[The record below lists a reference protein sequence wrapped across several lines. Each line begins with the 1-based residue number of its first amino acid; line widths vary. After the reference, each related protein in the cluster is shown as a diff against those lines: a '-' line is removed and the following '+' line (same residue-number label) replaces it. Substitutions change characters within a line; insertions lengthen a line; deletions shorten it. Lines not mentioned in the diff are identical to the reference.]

1 MIAPGEDSPA
11 SSTASN
17 ETLRRWTSVL
27 RLASRAALGA
37 TPETSVTN
45 LLELACRLSGAERAY
60 LVSASSCRARSP
72 RVEARFSLRDDGAE
86 EASGTLINRSLAGRA
101 PFASGDIINDRRIAG
116 GDSVRALALR
126 SVAFAPV
133 EVGATFRGALIMDSR
148 TSPHLPLPQLCELA
162 EGLAG
167 LIGLALAATG
177 GGERESEAAAAAD
190 THDLV
195 GRSPALVELREWI
208 GRVAPTA
215 LPVLIQGETGSG
227 KELVAR
233 QLHRR
238 SARRRGPFVAVNCA
252 AFTETLLD
260 AELFGAVRGAYT
272 GAERDRPGLF
282 RLAQGGTLFLDEAA
296 EMPVSMQA
304 RLLRVLEE
312 RAVRPVGGER
322 SVPVDVR
329 VVAATH
335 QDLARAAARGLF
347 RLDLYHRIAVLEVR
361 VPPLRE
367 RAEDLPLLVE
377 ALGPRLL
384 REIGHGTPR
393 LTPGAWE
400 GFSSRA

>member
-17 ETLRRWTSVL
+17 ETFRCWTSVL
-27 RLASRAALGA
+27 RLACRAALGA

-60 LVSASSCRARSP
+60 LVSASSCRARSEP

-86 EASGTLINRSLAGRA
+86 EASGTLINCSLAGRA
-101 PFASGDIINDRRIAG
+101 PFASGDIVNDRRIAG

-133 EVGATFRGALIMDSR
+133 QVGATFRGALIMDSR
-148 TSPHLPLPQLCELA
+148 TSPHLPLPQLRELA

-177 GGERESEAAAAAD
+177 GGERESEAVAAAD
-190 THDLV
+190 TDDLV
-195 GRSPALVELREWI
+195 GGSPALVELREWI
-208 GRVAPTA
+208 ARVAPTA

-233 QLHRR
+233 LLHRR

-335 QDLARAAARGLF
+335 QDLARAAERGPLF
-347 RLDLYHRIAVLEVR
+347 REEPARFGTDEASRTSYERNCHGKH
-361 VPPLRE
+361 PP
-367 RAEDLPLLVE
+367 
-377 ALGPRLL
+377 
-384 REIGHGTPR
+384 
-393 LTPGAWE
+393 
-400 GFSSRA
+400 S